1 MSYTAQKR
9 FSEHP
14 LAVRTVLEFP
24 HPALR
29 RKAKR
34 VRKIDRSI
42 QELADDMIDTLHEV
56 GGVGLA
62 ANQVGDLRRV
72 IVIHL
77 TDEEEPRA
85 YINPEIV
92 HREGEREIE
101 EACLSVP
108 GYHGFVTRAIW
119 VKARGLDRHSNVF
132 RIRAEGLLAQ
142 ALEHEIDHLDGIL
155 YFDHLQSHQSLIP
168 NETPPEI
175 VEAEPAAVGEY
186 GRRS

>member
-1 MSYTAQKR
+1 M
-9 FSEHP
+9 
-14 LAVRTVLEFP
+14 AVRPILEFP

-29 RKAKR
+29 RKAKK
-34 VRKIDRSI
+34 VRRIDRSV
-42 QELADDMIDTLHEV
+42 QQLADDLIDTLHEV

-62 ANQVGDLRRV
+62 ANQIGVLQRV

-77 TDEEEPRA
+77 PEEEEPRVYINPELPEEEEPRV

-155 YFDHLQSHQSLIP
+155 YFDHLEAHQSLIR
-168 NETPPEI
+168 NEPPPEI
-175 VEAEPAAVGEY
+175 VEEEPAAVG
-186 GRRS
+186 G

>member
-1 MSYTAQKR
+1 MTLGRAAPSGNVPGVST
-9 FSEHP
+9 
-14 LAVRTVLEFP
+14 LAVRPILEFP

-29 RKAKR
+29 RKAKK
-34 VRKIDRSI
+34 VRRIDASV
-42 QELADDMIDTLHEV
+42 QKLADDMVDTLHHV

-62 ANQVGDLRRV
+62 ANQIGVLQRV

-77 TDEEEPRA
+77 QEEEEPRV

-92 HREGEREIE
+92 HREGEREID

-108 GYHGFVTRAIW
+108 GYHGLVTRAIW

-155 YFDHLQSHQSLIP
+155 YFDHLKAHQSLIP
-168 NETPPEI
+168 NE
-175 VEAEPAAVGEY
+175 VESEVVEEEPAAVG
-186 GRRS
+186 G

>member
-1 MSYTAQKR
+1 MT
-9 FSEHP
+9 
-14 LAVRTVLEFP
+14 LAVRAILEFP

-29 RKAKR
+29 RKAKK
-34 VRKIDRSI
+34 VRRIDRSV
-42 QELADDMIDTLHEV
+42 QQLADDLIDTLHEV

-62 ANQVGDLRRV
+62 ANQIGVPQRI

-77 TDEEEPRA
+77 SEEEEPRV

-155 YFDHLQSHQSLIP
+155 YFDHLEAHQSLIR
-168 NETPPEI
+168 NEAPPEI
-175 VEAEPAAVGEY
+175 VEEEAAAVG
-186 GRRS
+186 G